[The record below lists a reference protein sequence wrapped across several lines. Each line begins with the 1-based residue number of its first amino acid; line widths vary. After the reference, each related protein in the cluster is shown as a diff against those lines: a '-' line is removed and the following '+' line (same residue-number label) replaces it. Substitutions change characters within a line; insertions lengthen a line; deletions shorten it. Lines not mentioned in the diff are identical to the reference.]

1 MEECRQMRGALRKGP
16 GTCQYTE
23 ATEMQVT
30 QCRAPLGSPE
40 PRMECALE
48 EGDPL
53 CPKPCKGMDGPT
65 LEAACSGKPTLT
77 SRSVGA
83 LEPALRTGL
92 IYPF

>member
-1 MEECRQMRGALRKGP
+1 MGDPVQ
-16 GTCQYTE
+16 
-23 ATEMQVT
+23 
-30 QCRAPLGSPE
+30 GSPGE
-40 PRMECALE
+40 SRTKDGVCLE

-53 CPKPCKGMDGPT
+53 CPKPRKGMDGPT
-65 LEAACSGKPTLT
+65 LEAACSGKPTLN